1 MVEIYTQKQSIMR
14 EMMGHISLNV
24 FMMLFHNI
32 NSTTVEWLK
41 SFIQRKSCLDTTF
54 WTHHLDTH
62 TQNTFYLII

>member
-41 SFIQRKSCLDTTF
+41 SFIHQFMGNNHVS
-54 WTHHLDTH
+54 
-62 TQNTFYLII
+62 I